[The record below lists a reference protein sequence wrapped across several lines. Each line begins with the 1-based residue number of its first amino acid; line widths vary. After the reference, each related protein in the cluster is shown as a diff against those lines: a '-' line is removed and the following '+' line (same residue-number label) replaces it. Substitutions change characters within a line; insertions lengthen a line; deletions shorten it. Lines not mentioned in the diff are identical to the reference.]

1 MRLESPKERP
11 FRFKSTKHKL
21 RAITLDA
28 NVEENGL
35 NAESTSCCTTQAL
48 SHWQELC
55 CSHDFNSFVRE
66 NQSKCQSLPQV
77 VLHAHELVEAI
88 LSRLTIRATN
98 SVPALLGVLS
108 GLARDLGLDFLQ
120 HLERIISTV
129 LTLLDDGAIAD
140 PELLEAI
147 FNTLAKIC
155 KQRRKYFLSY
165 PSQLLSYTYCLRLHR
180 SKRIR
185 QLTSRIIGFVLRITT
200 MDTWDAIY
208 TDLIDDIIHSQLC
221 IRQQKEVAAETG
233 EIIFH
238 AISGAAHDLHSLA
251 VERVHRMLRHT
262 LTSDSLHQEIHV
274 TLMKTCM
281 RKLLEHV
288 KGYKSSLV
296 IWAVLEEMFK
306 DVMNGA
312 NVSTRVAID
321 ITTLCVQPF
330 SQFEQVNVY
339 LSAFNY
345 LACKLEPS
353 TSDNDALVLASMHDF
368 VEQIFNSSW
377 VRAEIPSETFS
388 SLGNIPWSRL
398 LKPSEQGSGMTFI
411 NKLYASYNDHGSIIQ
426 QNLISDAFIAAY
438 DCFVLSGEH
447 AVQLVRKVSQISCLE
462 SVSSAISQKLK
473 ETIGTA
479 LIKKRHTSVTLISIY
494 YIPFITIRA
503 QTLRLLCSVIQDD
516 THTLVSTGSDVAI
529 AQNSL
534 AVLTAC
540 IESILRL
547 GFNDCLPSE
556 TRLLSMILE
565 CTMRLSVISTVS
577 PCAWVGLTRLF
588 REHFLLIKATD
599 SSAHIKMLNRAVT
612 LLDANNHAMRL
623 SSLETVVFVADHLN
637 MIDDRSDLASL
648 SKIRAEL
655 DFFRKMNAF
664 RNEDGNLLGH
674 VKHCTVMLTKASA
687 KTNIFPLDSFQCKL
701 LVKSCMGALRIRIT
715 ALWSALSNYL
725 CSLIKFGRVDLNV
738 VIDCIIA
745 VESICLAKERVK
757 GSCAD
762 LTVVS
767 TILDYDHHAS
777 HKNHDWVYMDLLL
790 NVLVSCGNGKDVH
803 DFVSEHFVLFT
814 DNLLVTRS
822 ICGKIYDK
830 CLRTWLKLLRNTI
843 ESQKT
848 TNEYISNVL
857 KSLIG
862 YDDVDVAT
870 EALGCFQLVKT
881 HCITSE
887 MIEYLRLLID
897 PGTIKWTLLNKRLSF
912 DAAER
917 GDGVIWIGESIRE
930 EVVPIII
937 RILHRHVRRN
947 DRRGIRSACLEALAI
962 FSLEEIIPVIAR
974 SLSGV
979 VQASEDDLHVSLL
992 TAVQQDWNHRR
1003 WLDLGV
1009 SLKPCSKA
1017 TLAFLLNLRVFMRS
1031 LRTHLQQIPYPFVI
1045 VCYKIFASTAD
1056 GDVVLSR
1063 TQSQA
1068 ESCGI
1073 HRQQKLVYRECAET
1087 IVSLTTHFT
1096 YQSLMCWPIIAD
1108 TMRRICAD
1116 SVLPTRNMLPC
1127 LLIIQALICNTEVFS
1142 HSQIMVDIRDI
1153 LHKCWQALAKAETSQ
1168 ECQVCIVDIL
1178 ENMVQHANSSE
1189 RNVRIYALQI
1199 LRCEQ
1204 KLPII
1209 LLAQSN
1215 LERSHQR
1222 REDAVRNLNLIEAL
1236 VVVCEDDGSISDV
1249 LKGIVQSITCMR
1261 SEVLIVKLLQITINV
1276 LDKHRKI
1283 DRAVCVDLM
1292 CQLVFLFGRFRSHA
1306 SRSLLVDVYERA
1318 SRYHQ
1323 PWLNVVMLMR
1333 KMNCVQRDKIDELD
1347 VRSRLQAYDVLS
1359 HDFFGELAKDEHI
1372 VEMVIRQC
1380 VFDLKFDEIVVRLS
1394 ARKALTNFATVAL
1407 HGEKDIRHPLMTVF
1421 RNVLDDS
1428 LPSLLRHRD
1437 ELIRH
1442 EGILLLRSLL
1452 DVTPLFNS
1460 YSELLT
1466 LVNFSGME
1474 NFFEDILHIQVGCQ
1488 CRALQNLTTALKHS
1502 HTSSGCAMQYILPL
1516 LEGLLFTS
1524 SPNVVESALCATA
1537 ELLRFL
1543 TWDQYLAIV
1552 GKIRRI
1558 RGPGIHEKFI
1568 YRALISVNNVCTANE
1583 SACMT
1588 RTQGI
1593 KILHSDILPHL
1604 ETQIIATDREKNLS
1618 VVDKSAVHAFFNIVC
1633 LLPPGDRDIKLRVLM
1648 SKLVDSLSNRSQ
1660 KVRDSGRRSLQC
1672 IFTSAPSIIIV
1683 QMLQIFITGLNKGFA
1698 RYVRAA
1704 VVHSALNNNVLANDD
1719 FKMILPF
1726 LGKTIANDLFGDL
1739 YDSKQCSTVKA
1750 FCLESRKVY
1759 PKHSVALLFQR
1770 VYDSETLRVS
1780 MRPVTIAACEGDV
1793 DTMKLQTYLQAIR
1806 QGLSKNVLLSPDH
1819 ILVVFFSVLSECV
1832 ESLSESKS
1840 SKTISNEV
1848 QKQNYVLRSNI
1859 HVERLSTL
1867 ANFAMSMLSDVLRE
1881 PRVYDQHT
1889 VHLEL
1894 KNGFSV
1900 LLESFVKHRC
1910 LQLSAL
1916 RALKSLVRY
1925 VPDVISDHSKHI
1937 FKQLTLLLKN
1947 HTDPKLIIS
1956 AYSLLNA
1963 ILKANASLVLNQE
1976 LCDSILGLSLR
1987 EIRDGS
1993 LSKENFKILRV
2004 MVARR
2009 VVVPGIYD
2017 VIEEMISTIASGKN
2031 EYTRASC
2038 SRLVIQFML
2047 VFPIGERR
2055 MRRLIDLL
2063 LPNADYKYV
2072 EGRSS
2077 IFATIATIVTKIPE
2091 GTLACHSELFFVFL
2105 LTKIAS
2111 ELDETCRTMCLHT
2124 STVLIQRVSQLHRV
2138 AIFRS
2143 IIKTISDGRP
2153 PLVNAALQILK
2164 MCIVGQVNMAFETYS
2179 VVEPKILQMII
2190 ELAHYQDAASSQ
2202 FQSQWTL
2209 LYSALLLVE
2218 LGLNSAKQHVLD
2230 LDLVLKCCDC
2240 GARLLQYPHLW
2251 VQMAACRFNSRL
2263 MLYSNFKQICG
2274 TPRLIDM
2281 RDLADQRLLFLS
2293 TVDFL
2298 RQLCSST
2305 EVGEVCDLTTTAI
2318 LKLLVALS
2326 SLLIRDAY
2334 KDSTIKQWN
2343 SSLMFKDEVT
2353 SAMYSLKMSTC
2364 GSLQTF
2370 SLRWIAAVASDFGES
2385 LDSFPQILGDLV
2397 VICRA
2402 RKSTDDNR
2410 QKLSDDVIECL
2421 SACVSSEPWQL
2432 TVTEVDKHLRI
2443 LECSSLGK
2451 RIRHQA

>member
-1 MRLESPKERP
+1 MPLESPKERP
-11 FRFKSTKHKL
+11 FRFKSTKQKL

-35 NAESTSCCTTQAL
+35 NAESTSCCTAQAL
-48 SHWQELC
+48 IHWQELC
-55 CSHDFNSFVRE
+55 CSHDFNSFIRE

-88 LSRLTIRATN
+88 LSRLTIGATN

-120 HLERIISTV
+120 HLERMISTM

-147 FNTLAKIC
+147 FNTLAQIC

-185 QLTSRIIGFVLRITT
+185 QLTSRIIGFVLRITN
-200 MDTWDAIY
+200 MDTWDVIY
-208 TDLIDDIIHSQLC
+208 IDLIDDVIHSQLC

-238 AISGAAHDLHSLA
+238 AISGAAHGVHSLA

-281 RKLLEHV
+281 RNLLEHV

-306 DVMNGA
+306 DVMSGA

-353 TSDNDALVLASMHDF
+353 TSDNDARVLASMHDF
-368 VEQIFNSSW
+368 VEQIFNASW
-377 VRAEIPSETFS
+377 MRVDIPSETFS
-388 SLGNIPWSRL
+388 SLGNIPWSHL
-398 LKPSEQGSGMTFI
+398 LKPIEQGSGMTFI
-411 NKLYASYNDHGSIIQ
+411 NKLYASYKDNGSMIQ
-426 QNLISDAFIAAY
+426 QNLISNAFIAAY
-438 DCFVLSGEH
+438 ECFVLSGEH
-447 AVQLVRKVSQISCLE
+447 AVQLVRKVSQIACIE

-479 LIKKRHTSVTLISIY
+479 FTEKSHTAVSLIRIY
-494 YIPFITIRA
+494 YIPFITVRA
-503 QTLRLLCSVIQDD
+503 ETLRLFCSMIQDD
-516 THTLVSTGSDVAI
+516 THKLVSAGSDVAI

-534 AVLTAC
+534 AMLTAC

-556 TRLLSMILE
+556 TRLLSVILD
-565 CTMRLSVISTVS
+565 CTMRLSVISTMS
-577 PCAWVGLTRLF
+577 PCAWVALTRLF
-588 REHFLLIKATD
+588 GEHFLLIKATD
-599 SSAHIKMLNRAVT
+599 PSAHIKILNRAVT
-612 LLDANNHAMRL
+612 LLDANNHSMRL

-637 MIDDRSDLASL
+637 MTDDRNDLASI

-655 DFFRKMNAF
+655 DLFRKINAF
-664 RNEDGNLLGH
+664 RNEDGNLLSH

-687 KTNIFPLDSFQCKL
+687 KTNIFSLDSFQCKL

-715 ALWSALSNYL
+715 ALWPALSNYL
-725 CSLIKFGRVDLNV
+725 CCLINFGRVDLNV

-757 GSCAD
+757 GSCTD
-762 LTVVS
+762 LTVIS
-767 TILDYDHHAS
+767 TIIDNDHHPS
-777 HKNHDWVYMDLLL
+777 HKSHDWVYMDLLL
-790 NVLVSCGNGKDVH
+790 NVLVSCGNGKEVH

-822 ICGKIYDK
+822 ACGKVYDK

-843 ESQKT
+843 ESQQT

-862 YDDVDVAT
+862 YDNVDVAT
-870 EALGCFQLVKT
+870 EALGCFQLMKT

-912 DAAER
+912 DDAER
-917 GDGVIWIGESIRE
+917 GDGAICIGESIRVE
-930 EVVPIII
+930 FVPIII

-947 DRRGIRSACLEALAI
+947 DRRGIRSACLEALAM

-979 VQASEDDLHVSLL
+979 VQTSEDDMHINLL

-1009 SLKPCSKA
+1009 SLKPCSKT

-1031 LRTHLQQIPYPFVI
+1031 LRTHLQQIPYPFII
-1045 VCYKIFASTAD
+1045 VCYKIFVSMAD

-1108 TMRRICAD
+1108 TVRRICAD
-1116 SVLPTRNMLPC
+1116 TVLPTRNMLPC
-1127 LLIIQALICNTEVFS
+1127 LLIVQALICNSEVFS
-1142 HSQIMVDIRDI
+1142 HSQIMVDVRDI

-1168 ECQVCIVDIL
+1168 DCQVCIIDIL

-1189 RNVRIYALQI
+1189 RNVRINALQI

-1204 KLPII
+1204 KLPAI
-1209 LLAQSN
+1209 LLAQSY

-1222 REDAVRNLNLIEAL
+1222 REDAIRNLNLIEAL
-1236 VVVCEDDGSISDV
+1236 VVACEDDGSISDV

-1261 SEVLIVKLLQITINV
+1261 SEVLIVKLLQITINI
-1276 LDKHRKI
+1276 LGKHKI
-1283 DRAVCVDLM
+1283 DSAVCVDLM
-1292 CQLVFLFGRFRSHA
+1292 CRLAFLFGRFRSHV

-1323 PWLNVVMLMR
+1323 SWLNVVMLMR
-1333 KMNCVQRDKIDELD
+1333 KMNCVQQDKIDELD

-1359 HDFFGELAKDEHI
+1359 LNFFGALAEDEHI

-1394 ARKALTNFATVAL
+1394 ARKALTNFAMVAL
-1407 HGEKDIRHPLMTVF
+1407 HREKDICHPLMKVF
-1421 RNVLDDS
+1421 RHVLDDS
-1428 LPSLLRHRD
+1428 LPPLLRHRD
-1437 ELIRH
+1437 EQIRH

-1452 DVTPLFNS
+1452 DVRPLFNS
-1460 YSELLT
+1460 YSELLK

-1474 NFFEDILHIQVGCQ
+1474 NFFEDVLHIQVRYQ

-1516 LEGLLFTS
+1516 LEGLFFTS
-1524 SPNVVESALCATA
+1524 SPNVVESALCAMT

-1543 TWDQYLAIV
+1543 TWDQYVAIV

-1583 SACMT
+1583 STSMT
-1588 RTQGI
+1588 RMQGI

-1604 ETQIIATDREKNLS
+1604 ETQIIATDRDKNLS

-1633 LLPPGDRDIKLRVLM
+1633 LLPPCDRDIKLRVLT
-1648 SKLVDSLSNRSQ
+1648 SKLVDSLRNRSQ

-1672 IFTSAPSIIIV
+1672 IFTSAPSIIMV

-1704 VVHSALNNNVLANDD
+1704 VVHSALNTNVLANDD

-1726 LGKTIANDLFGDL
+1726 LAKTIENDLFGDL
-1739 YDSKQCSTVKA
+1739 YDSKQCSTVKT

-1759 PKHSVALLFQR
+1759 PKHSAVLLFQR
-1770 VYDSETLRVS
+1770 VHDSETLRVS
-1780 MRPVTIAACEGDV
+1780 MRPVTMAVCEGAV

-1840 SKTISNEV
+1840 SERISNEA
-1848 QKQNYVLRSNI
+1848 QKQNCVLRSNI

-1867 ANFAMSMLSDVLRE
+1867 ANFAMSILSDVLRE

-1900 LLESFVKHRC
+1900 LLESFIKHRC

-1916 RALKSLVRY
+1916 QALKSLVRY
-1925 VPDVISDHSKHI
+1925 MPDVISGHSKHM

-1976 LCDSILGLSLR
+1976 LCDSIIGLSLR
-1987 EIRDGS
+1987 EIRDGTI
-1993 LSKENFKILRV
+1993 SKENFKILRV

-2031 EYTRASC
+2031 MYTRASC

-2055 MRRLIDLL
+2055 MRRLIDLI
-2063 LPNADYKYV
+2063 LPHADYKYV

-2077 IFATIATIVTKIPE
+2077 IFATIAALVTKIPE
-2091 GTLACHSELFFVFL
+2091 GTLACHSELLFVFL
-2105 LTKIAS
+2105 LTKLAS

-2124 STVLIQRVSQLHRV
+2124 STVLIHRVSQLHRA

-2143 IIKTISDGRP
+2143 IIKTISDSRP

-2164 MCIVGQVNMAFETYS
+2164 MCIVGQVNMAIETYS

-2190 ELAHYQDAASSQ
+2190 ELAHYQDAASFQ

-2218 LGLNSAKQHVLD
+2218 RGLNSAKQHVLD
-2230 LDLVLKCCDC
+2230 LDLVRKCCDC

-2251 VQMAACRFNSRL
+2251 VQMAACRFNSQL
-2263 MLYSNFKQICG
+2263 LLYSNFKQICG
-2274 TPRLIDM
+2274 TPRLIDV
-2281 RDLADQRLLFLS
+2281 RDFADRRLLFLT

-2298 RQLCSST
+2298 RQLCSSP
-2305 EVGEVCDLTTTAI
+2305 EVGEVCDATTTSI

-2334 KDSTIKQWN
+2334 KDSTIIQWN

-2353 SAMYSLKMSTC
+2353 GAMYSLKMSKC
-2364 GSLQTF
+2364 GALQTF

-2397 VICRA
+2397 AICRA
-2402 RKSTDDNR
+2402 RAITDDNK

-2421 SACVSSEPWQL
+2421 SACVSSEPWQF
-2432 TVTEVDKHLRI
+2432 TVTEVDKHLRA